1 MAIRTG
7 QARPAP
13 ALFQA
18 PSRTSESP
26 GNKSLKGFPAYQ
38 DQLQLIVEK
47 RLIQPG
53 QAFLTFI
60 PRLIIIRKNGV
71 DPPMVT
77 RLRKTRKLRASRTH
91 GWGRSGQHRGSGS
104 QGGHGN
110 AGWKRHRWSA
120 VIRYGIVIGKTG
132 FTSTNHRYSRF
143 INVGALNQ
151 QIDRF
156 LQDGFARETG
166 GKIEVDLG
174 RAGYTKLL
182 GDGGVDKALRVIVYQ
197 ASEKAAEKIRES
209 GGEVVL
215 PTQTKED

>member
-1 MAIRTG
+1 MA
-7 QARPAP
+7 
-13 ALFQA
+13 
-18 PSRTSESP
+18 
-26 GNKSLKGFPAYQ
+26 
-38 DQLQLIVEK
+38 
-47 RLIQPG
+47 
-53 QAFLTFI
+53 
-60 PRLIIIRKNGV
+60 
-71 DPPMVT
+71 T

-151 QIDRF
+151 QIGRF
-156 LQDGFARETG
+156 IQDGFAKETG

-182 GDGGVDKALRVIVYQ
+182 GDGGIDRALRVLVSQ
-197 ASEKAAEKIRES
+197 ASERAAEKIRQS

-215 PTQTKED
+215 PVKPKED